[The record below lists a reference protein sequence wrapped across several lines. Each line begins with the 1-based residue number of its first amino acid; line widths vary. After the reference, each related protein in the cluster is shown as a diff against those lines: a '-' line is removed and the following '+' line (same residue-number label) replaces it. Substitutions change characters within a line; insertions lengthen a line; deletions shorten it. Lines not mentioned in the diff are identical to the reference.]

1 MDELKNQFHQLF
13 PNSYFL
19 DTNLQGISQFLL
31 SKGWLEEGE
40 SLDMVEK
47 PGEGNM
53 NYVLRVRTNKR
64 SFILK
69 QARPWVEKYPQIA
82 APVERNQVE
91 ATYFQEV
98 AYDPFLRKY
107 SPELICMSPEHFMM
121 MLGDLGEGVDYM
133 SLYTSAGKISEDEL
147 KEVIRYLGSLHQISG
162 TEYPDN
168 QAMRVL
174 NHEHIFHFP
183 FQEDNGLD
191 LNTISAGLQEASLN
205 YRNNAPLKE
214 KITHLGEKYLSRG
227 NALVHG
233 DFYPGSWLKTSEG
246 LKVIDPE
253 FSFPGM
259 PEFDLGVLVAH
270 MVLSE
275 QDQSVIHQIPGWY
288 ASATKLD
295 ESLMCGFAGTEILRR
310 ILGVAQLPLD
320 ADLSARISMMELA
333 EKWIM
338 TGKLN

>member
-13 PNSYFL
+13 PNSYYL
-19 DTNLQGISQFLL
+19 DTNLEGISQFLL
-31 SKGWLEEGE
+31 KKGWLHDGE
-40 SLDMVEK
+40 SPEWVER

-98 AYDPFLRKY
+98 AYNPFLRKF
-107 SPELICMSPEHFMM
+107 SPELLAMSPENFMM
-121 MLGDLGEGVDYM
+121 MLGDLGEGADYM
-133 SLYTSAGKISEDEL
+133 FLYKNGGQISQEEL
-147 KEVIRYLGSLHQISG
+147 RETVNYLASLHQISG
-162 TEYPDN
+162 AEYPDN

-183 FQEDNGLD
+183 FQEDNGMDLD
-191 LNTISAGLQEASLN
+191 SILPGLQEASLSYKKN
-205 YRNNAPLKE
+205 TPLKE
-214 KITHLGEKYLSRG
+214 KITQLGEKYLSRG
-227 NALVHG
+227 SVLVHG
-233 DFYPGSWLKTSEG
+233 DFYPGSWVRTSEG

-275 QDQSVIHQIPGWY
+275 QDQSVIHQIPVWY
-288 ASATKLD
+288 ASSIQVD
-295 ESLMCGFAGTEILRR
+295 EPLMCGFAGTEILRR
-310 ILGVAQLPLD
+310 ILGVAQLPLE
-320 ADLSARISMMELA
+320 ADLPARIAMMQLA

-338 TGKLN
+338 TGKIK